1 MFFPNRKIR
10 KPFPAW
16 TVGRE
21 TPRLFSRASAWAH
34 TVFTAGRSGRMS
46 RRAPRH
52 ISTNQARR
60 PYIPDT
66 VKIGELAWPTNCPTP
81 GLSICPLIMQ
91 VLIDLSCLLSFS
103 PLSFFFL
110 PNFPFLFSF
119 LFVYGEKRENGNTY
133 IVILPVQSRSPLY
146 NRQHSCFCSAGRF
159 LVFPCI
165 FFLKKQWDLWLA
177 GLPFWWVINTTH
189 FTVGLKTLKEKR
201 KRNGSKS
208 PALTKGTAFWSLCFT
223 N

>member
-1 MFFPNRKIR
+1 MRGEEMFFPNRKIR

-60 PYIPDT
+60 PYTPDT

-81 GLSICPLIMQ
+81 GLSISPLIMQ

-103 PLSFFFL
+103 PLFFFCL

-119 LFVYGEKRENGNTY
+119 LFVYGDKRENGNTY
-133 IVILPVQSRSPLY
+133 IVILSQSRVAL
-146 NRQHSCFCSAGRF
+146 HSTIDSTAAF
-159 LVFPCI
+159 V
-165 FFLKKQWDLWLA
+165 LA
-177 GLPFWWVINTTH
+177 GVFLFSHVFFFW
-189 FTVGLKTLKEKR
+189 
-201 KRNGSKS
+201 RNSEI
-208 PALTKGTAFWSLCFT
+208 CD
-223 N
+223 